1 MTATILQFV
10 PGPRRDRALDREPAS
25 RSRWWPDDLV
35 MDHADTA
42 PCEYASPLESGRDE
56 DEPA

>member
-1 MTATILQFV
+1 VSATILQFV
-10 PGPRRDRALDREPAS
+10 PRPRRDRALYREPAS
-25 RSRWWPDDLV
+25 RSLSRLDDLA

-42 PCEYASPLESGRDE
+42 PCEYVSPLESGRDD